1 MRITQG
7 QLREIVREEVSRA
20 LREGFEDIRDIGV
33 RLRVQTAAP
42 TDPTVPDILTDVRG
56 AYKVITVAQEGPM
69 APAEDGKSWLTL
81 TLGFVDD
88 DDYDLPGLLRDLR
101 DIDGVDMVRVWERD
115 PEGDVVSR

>member
-7 QLREIVREEVSRA
+7 QLRRIIKEEVARA

-56 AYKVITVAQEGPM
+56 VNKVITVAQEGPM
-69 APAEDGKSWLTL
+69 APAEDGKNWLTL
-81 TLGFVDD
+81 SVGFVDD
-88 DDYDLPGLLRDLR
+88 ESYGLPDLLRDLR
-101 DIDGVDMVRVWERD
+101 ALDGVDMARVWERD
-115 PEGDVVSR
+115 PEGDGVSR